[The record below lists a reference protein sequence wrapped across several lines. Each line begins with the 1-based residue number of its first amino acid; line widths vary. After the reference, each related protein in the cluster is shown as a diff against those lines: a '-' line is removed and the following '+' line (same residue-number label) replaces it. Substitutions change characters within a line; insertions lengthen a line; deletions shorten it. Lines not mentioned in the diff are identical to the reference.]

1 MFKKNS
7 EAIGTQNLGANL
19 FKVSPTLSKFAGN
32 EA

>member
-7 EAIGTQNLGANL
+7 EAIAIQTLGANL
-19 FKVSPTLSKFAGN
+19 FQVSSTLSKFAGN